1 MKIFIAIAVLILLA
15 CSPESPALIDP
26 IVNSYGGFTDDDPPA
41 DMPNV
46 HLPKTWEMKNKKE
59 KRSKPKLKLTQD
71 QIMEKLLKQCKDKI
85 KWSRKNNS
93 LYIKYLASLD
103 SLSFQKPV
111 RPGNR

>member
-26 IVNSYGGFTDDDPPA
+26 VVNSYGGFTDDDPPA

-46 HLPKTWEMKNKKE
+46 HLDPEAWEE
-59 KRSKPKLKLTQD
+59 
-71 QIMEKLLKQCKDKI
+71 
-85 KWSRKNNS
+85 WSRKNDS

-103 SLSFQKPV
+103 SLSF
-111 RPGNR
+111 